1 MATWTVSGGF
11 MATPTLSEVLRHAV
25 QPLVRFRQFCDI
37 EEALGKEVGDTFQ
50 WNVYGDAAA
59 DGGALVEG
67 DVMPETDFAITQ
79 ASVVMT
85 EYGVAVPYTGKFDDL
100 SEHPIRTII
109 HKTLKNAARRALDTA
124 AHAQFD
130 ATNLLVKAGADGTVV
145 DGIAFTDDG
154 VDISGGLNSVD
165 LTKEHVKLIADL
177 MEERNIPVF
186 DGENYVCIA
195 RPTTLRPFRNE
206 LEDIHKYVDPGWMRI
221 MAGEIGRYEGIRF
234 VTQTNVPDAAW
245 TGPSDDAY
253 FFGADTVTEA
263 CAIPEEIR
271 GKIPDD
277 YGRGKGIAW
286 YAILGFAITHADTTS
301 AETRAQARIVKWHE
315 GAA

>member
-1 MATWTVSGGF
+1 MPTWTTAGGF
-11 MATPTLSEVLRHAV
+11 MATPTLSEVLRHSV

-50 WNVYGDAAA
+50 WNIYGDAIA
-59 DGGALVEG
+59 DGAALVEG
-67 DVMPETDFAITQ
+67 SAMPETDYAITQ

-85 EYGVAVPYTGKFDDL
+85 EYGIAVPYTGKFDDL
-100 SEHPIRTII
+100 SEHPVRNII
-109 HKTLKNAARRALDTA
+109 HKTLKNAARRSLDTA

-130 ATNLLVKAGADGTVV
+130 STNLLVKADSGSSATD
-145 DGIAFTDDG
+145 IEFTDDG
-154 VDISGGLNSVD
+154 VPIAGGLNAVA
-165 LTKEHVKLIADL
+165 LTISHVKAISDL
-177 MEERNIPVF
+177 MQERNIPVF
-186 DGENYVCIA
+186 DGENYIAVA
-195 RPTTLRPFRNE
+195 RPSTLRPMRNE
-206 LEDIHKYVDPGWMRI
+206 LEQIHQYVDPGWMRI
-221 MAGEIGRYEGIRF
+221 MAGEIGRYEGIRM
-234 VTQTNVPDAAW
+234 VTQTNIPDAAW
-245 TGPSDDAY
+245 AGLSDDAY

-263 CAIPEEIR
+263 CAIPEEVR

-301 AETRAQARIVKWHE
+301 AETRAQARIVKWSE

>member
-1 MATWTVSGGF
+1 
-11 MATPTLSEVLRHAV
+11 MATPTLSEVLRHSV

-59 DGGALVEG
+59 DGAPLTEG
-67 DVMPETDFAITQ
+67 SVMPETDYAITQ

-85 EYGVAVPYTGKFDDL
+85 EYGIAVPYTGKFDDL
-100 SEHPIRTII
+100 SEHPVRTII
-109 HKTLKNAARRALDTA
+109 HKTLKNAARRALDVA

-130 ATNLLVKAGADGTVV
+130 ATNLLVKAGADGTEIAE
-145 DGIAFTDDG
+145 IAFTDDG
-154 VDISGGLNSVD
+154 VAITGGLNSVD
-165 LTKEHVKLIADL
+165 LTKVHVKLIADL
-177 MEERNIPVF
+177 MQERNIPTF
-186 DGENYVCIA
+186 DGENYVA
-195 RPTTLRPFRNE
+195 VFRPSTIRPFRDE
-206 LEDIHKYVDPGWMRI
+206 LELIHQYVDPGWMRI
-221 MAGEIGRYEGIRF
+221 MAGEVGRYEGIRF
-234 VTQTNVPDAAW
+234 VTQTNIASAAW
-245 TGPSDDAY
+245 TGPSDDGY

-286 YAILGFAITHADTTS
+286 YAILGFAITHADDTS
-301 AETRAQARIVKWHE
+301 AETRAQARIVKWDE